1 MANVHHRKPRD
12 PAGYSGRK
20 GAQESTED
28 RAARKF
34 DEMKRKGKKRFKYK
48 GILFVLCGGQF
59 MEWSR
64 ADPRL
69 IGK

>member
-1 MANVHHRKPRD
+1 MVNVHHRKPRD

-28 RAARKF
+28 RATRKF
-34 DEMKRKGKKRFKYK
+34 AEMIRLGRKWFEYK

-59 MEWSR
+59 VEWSR
-64 ADPRL
+64 ADSRL
-69 IGK
+69 IGR